1 MSTAER
7 YLEGA
12 EYTQPSVDALNLIA
26 SLQVPGLKKSSDPW
40 QVFPQHDLGRAF
52 AGVVEAH
59 GYVTYG
65 AGGYR
70 QLRGS
75 DGHERFLAT
84 YYDHG
89 DEPEQ
94 IVQAAFHAYITNV
107 GPFIDPGYTIP
118 ITIPVESG
126 VPIVTHNERGHYGRL
141 TYGEKFDT
149 KTSLEEVRHLAALMS
164 RALQGTQT
172 GLGAF
177 EVIQ

>member
-1 MSTAER
+1 MSTVER
-7 YLEGA
+7 YVEGG
-12 EYTQPSVDALNLIA
+12 EYTQPAVDALDMIA
-26 SLQVPGLKKSSDPW
+26 ALKIPKLRKNSDPLE
-40 QVFPQHDLGRAF
+40 VFPQHDLGRAF
-52 AGVVEAH
+52 AGIVEAY
-59 GYVTYG
+59 GYMTYG

-75 DGHERFLAT
+75 DGNERFLAT

-89 DEPEQ
+89 DSHEQ
-94 IVQAAFHAYITNV
+94 IARAAFHAYITNV
-107 GPFIDPGYTIP
+107 GPFDKPSYTIP

-126 VPIVTHNERGHYGRL
+126 VPIVTRNERGEYGRL
-141 TYGEKFDT
+141 SLGEKFDP
-149 KTSLEEVRHLAALMS
+149 KASFEEVRHLAALMS